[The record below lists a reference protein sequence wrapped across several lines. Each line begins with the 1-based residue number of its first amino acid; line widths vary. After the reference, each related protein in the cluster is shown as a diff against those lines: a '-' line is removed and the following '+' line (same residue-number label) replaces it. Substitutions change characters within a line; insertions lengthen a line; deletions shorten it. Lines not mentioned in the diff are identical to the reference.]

1 MTYQVKDSQGSIL
14 ASVEI
19 VDPSSASVASTVI
32 ATLSLAV
39 GTSVNV
45 SGSESL
51 WVVVYDSSV
60 VTLERV

>member
-19 VDPSSASVASTVI
+19 VEPSSASVASTVI
-32 ATLSLAV
+32 STLGLATGANL
-39 GTSVNV
+39 NV

-51 WVVVYDSSV
+51 WVVVYDSSL
-60 VTLERV
+60 VTVERV